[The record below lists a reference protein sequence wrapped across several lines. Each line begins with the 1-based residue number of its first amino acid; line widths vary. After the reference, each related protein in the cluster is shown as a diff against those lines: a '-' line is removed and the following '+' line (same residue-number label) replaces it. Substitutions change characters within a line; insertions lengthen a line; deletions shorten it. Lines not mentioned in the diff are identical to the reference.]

1 MAGEI
6 HHHYDMWEQVLEGFH
21 KRDEILNY
29 VKNGVSA
36 FDFVRHFKGDF
47 KGKSYDAPFP
57 PPIFLDNNKICEQFK
72 DFICA
77 SIIERVR
84 NGSMSIWGKKGEC
97 EPPYLVMPLTIE
109 PTKPRLCHDER
120 FLNLWMNTPKI
131 SLDHITDLPRYV
143 EVGHFQTKLDDKS
156 GYDHISLTKDSRK
169 LFGLCWM
176 DWFFVYNTL
185 PFGWSPSAYIY
196 HTTGLGASSYI
207 RSKGVPVSQYIDDR
221 HVGQLQISGS
231 TSDTWSN
238 LDLANAAIYIA
249 SFVSTHVNWYVPIRL
264 HCVVEK

>member
-1 MAGEI
+1 
-6 HHHYDMWEQVLEGFH
+6 
-21 KRDEILNY
+21 
-29 VKNGVSA
+29 
-36 FDFVRHFKGDF
+36 
-47 KGKSYDAPFP
+47 
-57 PPIFLDNNKICEQFK
+57 
-72 DFICA
+72 
-77 SIIERVR
+77 
-84 NGSMSIWGKKGEC
+84 MSIWGKKGEC
-97 EPPYLVMPLTIE
+97 DHPYLVMPLTIE

-231 TSDTWSN
+231 TSDT
-238 LDLANAAIYIA
+238 
-249 SFVSTHVNWYVPIRL
+249 
-264 HCVVEK
+264 